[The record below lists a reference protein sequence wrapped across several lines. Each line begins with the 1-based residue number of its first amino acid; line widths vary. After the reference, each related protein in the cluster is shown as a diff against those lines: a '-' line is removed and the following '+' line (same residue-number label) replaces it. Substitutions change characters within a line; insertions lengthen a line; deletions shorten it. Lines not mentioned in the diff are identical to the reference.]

1 MKITT
6 EELNLIDN
14 LLFNYRLEQMR
25 MCNWQEAERVTKI
38 LEKIKE
44 YGEA

>member
-1 MKITT
+1 MKVSKDDM
-6 EELNLIDN
+6 NLIDN

-38 LEKIKE
+38 LEKIQKD
-44 YGEA
+44 GEA